1 MVVKKEDLKVK
12 KIQVVVKEDTFKA
25 LSKKLL
31 DEGISKQQFLENQIQ
46 EYLGGEDMKNL
57 ENKKYGELNEA
68 QKEEVLNMICSIYD
82 GIEVD
87 QNGTDVIF
95 DLNNGLSIAGKIIDS
110 EEEVVYEIDDE
121 AVIYNP
127 EA

>member
-1 MVVKKEDLKVK
+1 MK
-12 KIQVVVKEDTFKA
+12 KIQVVVTEETFKE

-127 EA
+127 KAWKNLKNEK

>member
-68 QKEEVLNMICSIYD
+68 QKEEVLNMICSI
-82 GIEVD
+82 
-87 QNGTDVIF
+87 
-95 DLNNGLSIAGKIIDS
+95 AGKIIDS

-127 EA
+127 KA

>member
-1 MVVKKEDLKVK
+1 MK
-12 KIQVVVKEDTFKA
+12 KIQVVVTEDMFKA

-31 DEGISKQQFLENQIQ
+31 DEEMSKQQFLENQIKQ
-46 EYLGGEDMKNL
+46 YLGGNDMTNL
-57 ENKKYGELNEA
+57 EGKKYGELNEI
-68 QKEEVLNMICSIYD
+68 QQEEILNMITGTYD

-87 QNGTDVIF
+87 QNGTDVTF
-95 DLNNGLSIAGKIIDS
+95 DLENGLSVAGKIIDS
-110 EEEVVYEIDDE
+110 EEVVYEIDEE

>member
-1 MVVKKEDLKVK
+1 MK
-12 KIQVVVKEDTFKA
+12 KIQVVVTEETFKE

-46 EYLGGEDMKNL
+46 EYLGGEEMTNL
-57 ENKKYGELNEA
+57 EGKKYGELNEA
-68 QKEEVLNMICSIYD
+68 QQEEILNMITGTYD

-87 QNGTDVIF
+87 QKGTDVTF
-95 DLNNGLSIAGKIIDS
+95 DLENGLSVAGKIIDND
-110 EEEVVYEIDDE
+110 EEVVYEIDDE

>member
-1 MVVKKEDLKVK
+1 MK

-87 QNGTDVIF
+87 QNGTDVTF
-95 DLNNGLSIAGKIIDS
+95 DLENGLSVAGKIIDN

-127 EA
+127 KA

>member
-1 MVVKKEDLKVK
+1 MK
-12 KIQVVVKEDTFKA
+12 KIQVVVTEEVFIE

-31 DEGISKQQFLENQIQ
+31 EEGISKQQFLENQIEQ
-46 EYLGGEDMKNL
+46 YLGGNDMTNL
-57 ENKKYGELNEA
+57 EGKKYGELNEA
-68 QKEEVLNMICSIYD
+68 QREEILNMISGTYD

-87 QNGTDVIF
+87 QNGTNVTF
-95 DLNNGLSIAGKIIDS
+95 DLDNGLSVAGKIIDN

>member
-1 MVVKKEDLKVK
+1 MK
-12 KIQVVVKEDTFKA
+12 KIQVVVTNDVFIA

-82 GIEVD
+82 
-87 QNGTDVIF
+87 
-95 DLNNGLSIAGKIIDS
+95 
-110 EEEVVYEIDDE
+110 EEVVYEIDDE

>member
-1 MVVKKEDLKVK
+1 MK
-12 KIQVVVKEDTFKA
+12 KIQVVVTEEVFIE

-31 DEGISKQQFLENQIQ
+31 DEGISKQQFLENQIEQ
-46 EYLGGEDMKNL
+46 YLGGNDMTNL
-57 ENKKYGELNEA
+57 EGKKYGELNEA
-68 QKEEVLNMICSIYD
+68 QREEILNMISGTYD

-87 QNGTDVIF
+87 QNGTNVTF
-95 DLNNGLSIAGKIIDS
+95 DLDNGLSVAGKIIDN